1 MEVGSDRYTF
11 LQNVSILKWWTFV
24 TVSPS
29 LYWFPRYF
37 QEDIEKISDKF
48 ETNLELAPWK
58 SILKSSYGRPS
69 C

>member
-58 SILKSSYGRPS
+58 SILKRSYGRPS